1 MKRAPET
8 KWRDSPA
15 YGPRFFLSMFF
26 ALVAFAIVTY
36 VSTGSLATTA
46 IQTLICAVLI
56 QIGYF
61 IALLFI
67 TWRAAKARKAELE
80 GAIRGKA
87 GLDNSKPSVPVSMNE
102 PGHSQS

>member
-67 TWRAAKARKAELE
+67 TWRVAKARKAELE
-80 GAIRGKA
+80 GATRGKA
-87 GLDNSKPSVPVSMNE
+87 GPDNSKPSVPVSMNE

>member
-15 YGPRFFLSMFF
+15 FGPRFFLSMSF

-36 VSTGSLATTA
+36 ISTGSLATTA
-46 IQTLICAVLI
+46 IQTVICAVLI

-61 IALLFI
+61 LALLFI
-67 TWRAAKARKAELE
+67 TWRTAKARKAELE
-80 GAIRGKA
+80 GAARRKT
-87 GLDNSKPSVPVSMNE
+87 GLEGTKPSVPVSMKE